1 VDGPTKARFQ
11 VMDVLAERDLVRNGN
26 DLWLYNSADNSA
38 AHVTLPA
45 APTPGPTTHAPATP
59 GISTPDVV
67 AQHFLATVGPST
79 EVTVG
84 DGTTVAGREA
94 YQLVIKPRSTGTLV
108 DSVTIAVDS
117 TSGLPLGVDVRARGQ
132 AAAAFS
138 LAFTDVSLSTP
149 DAGLFSFT
157 PPRGAA
163 VEQKATPQLRA
174 LPGKTGPTTP
184 AKMAADRPTITG
196 SGWDAV
202 IGFPAGTVPTDV
214 RTAPLLA
221 QLTQS
226 VPGGRA
232 LTTSLV
238 TVLMLDD
245 GRVFAGLVPLER
257 LQAAAAPK

>member
-1 VDGPTKARFQ
+1 
-11 VMDVLAERDLVRNGN
+11 MDMLAERELVRNGN

-38 AHVTLPA
+38 AHVTLPTPPTTGSPA
-45 APTPGPTTHAPATP
+45 PHATPTPGMATP
-59 GISTPDVV
+59 DIV
-67 AQHFLATVGPST
+67 AQHFLAAVEPST
-79 EVTVG
+79 EVTVA
-84 DGTTVAGREA
+84 DGTTVAGRPA

-117 TSGLPLGVDVRARGQ
+117 ASGLPLGVDVQARGQ

-138 LAFTDVSLSTP
+138 LAFTDVNLSAP
-149 DAGLFSFT
+149 DAGLFNFT

-163 VEQKATPQLRA
+163 VEEKAIPQMRA
-174 LPGKTGPTTP
+174 LPGKTGPASPGKKVTG
-184 AKMAADRPTITG
+184 RPTITG

-202 IGFPAGTVPTDV
+202 IGLPSGAVPADI

-221 QLTQS
+221 QLTQA

-245 GRVFAGLVPLER
+245 GRVFAGMVPLER
-257 LQAAAAPK
+257 LQAAAATQ